1 MFPSLSQYNKVI
13 QQQANTFKTLTGL
26 FFVPAK
32 TLPIKFYNFGS
43 GSYAVVFKA
52 LENSKEIAIR
62 CFLGSDN
69 DYVERYR
76 KIDNYLRDIDESWK
90 VNIQFLDNEIKVDGR
105 YYPVLK
111 MDWVDGKLL
120 DKFISDN
127 LYENKTLTK
136 LQEELVKTSNSL
148 EQNKIAH
155 GDIQCG
161 NIIVIEINGK
171 PQVKL
176 IDYDGLYI
184 PDFIGEQEKER
195 GRSEFQHPNRSF
207 FGFNERMDR
216 FSFWVLLCAIE
227 ALKFDKRLWEETTQG
242 GFNTL
247 DNVLFVGSDFSNPS
261 ESKLFNR
268 FHNLNQPSLNFYI
281 DKIKLALNTSNIDKL
296 IIYGQSENIKER
308 PPVTKS
314 KASSVNYLPIHI
326 LSIPSGASVRDE
338 DFKNIGNTPIT
349 LDRNKFLNT
358 SIKIILGTE
367 LKSIVIDQFT
377 KDINI
382 DFNVIILPPKPPNPP
397 STPKPPIP
405 EPPVLPTP
413 PTNYSRLIIVTIIAV
428 LLSILTFVI
437 YFKNDELNSY
447 PEVVD
452 SESDFIV
459 DTTAVAVDSTYDYG
473 AVDYDSTSAAIEP
486 LTEIVNS
493 DNSPSVI
500 NSNSSN
506 NQNTDNLKLNSTYYL
521 GSWSIGKTVYR
532 FLSNGDFYYKIDNGN
547 YIWNRWTIDKDML
560 FLGLD
565 QNSEVLSEFYIISRG
580 DDFFSFKESGSTQL
594 YTAYRLGN

>member
-127 LYENKTLTK
+127 LYENETLTK

-161 NIIVIEINGK
+161 NIIVVELNGK

-247 DNVLFVGSDFSNPS
+247 DNVLFVGSDFSNPN

-314 KASSVNYLPIHI
+314 KASSVNYLPIYI

-358 SIKIILGTE
+358 SIKIISGTKF
-367 LKSIVIDQFT
+367 KSFIIDEFT
-377 KDINI
+377 KDINV
-382 DFNVIILPPKPPNPP
+382 DFNAIIPPPIPP

-405 EPPVLPTP
+405 EPPIP
-413 PTNYSRLIIVTIIAV
+413 PKKSADYTGLI
-428 LLSILTFVI
+428 TFVI
-437 YFKNDELNSY
+437 IVIVFGIFSMILNNKNHFDASSSQESAIDSAAAA
-447 PEVVD
+447 VVD
-452 SESDFIV
+452 STAVDI
-459 DTTAVAVDSTYDYG
+459 DTTAGVIDTDTFPTLIDEQLVDTAAAPINEQYNDVANNLYKSYFIGRWRD
-473 AVDYDSTSAAIEP
+473 
-486 LTEIVNS
+486 
-493 DNSPSVI
+493 DNSSFTI
-500 NSNSSN
+500 Y
-506 NQNTDNLKLNSTYYL
+506 DGGDYYIK
-521 GSWSIGKTVYR
+521 WD
-532 FLSNGDFYYKIDNGN
+532 NGDEKWSKWEYFDGKLYFGTGFN
-547 YIWNRWTIDKDML
+547 
-560 FLGLD
+560 
-565 QNSEVLSEFYIISRG
+565 NSMTRQYVLSSEDNSFRYIEDGTKNEYS
-580 DDFFSFKESGSTQL
+580 
-594 YTAYRLGN
+594 AYRVGN